1 MEYINITDVTN
12 LKYQEKLG
20 AKKKTFY
27 TNRRDYAIFISL
39 ALLSSKYNYLE
50 PLCLISQEMSKS
62 VRAVDFIHTTFIF
75 NLFNSYLS
83 KVYMHTE
90 HLYLYV

>member
-1 MEYINITDVTN
+1 MIIKFIEYIECISTKSTDGIYKYGNITDVTN

-39 ALLSSKYNYLE
+39 ALLSSKYN
-50 PLCLISQEMSKS
+50 
-62 VRAVDFIHTTFIF
+62 
-75 NLFNSYLS
+75 
-83 KVYMHTE
+83 
-90 HLYLYV
+90 